1 MKAQFRVLIVPSYDI
16 FITYFLLQKLF
27 HRSHVFA
34 CVFGEMWREKEK
46 PLVAQTLTK
55 PAEVSKPTV
64 VHRCK

>member
-16 FITYFLLQKLF
+16 FIKYFLLQKLF

-46 PLVAQTLTK
+46 TFSSSNTDKASRSFKAHSGTPL
-55 PAEVSKPTV
+55 
-64 VHRCK
+64 